1 MRMRLRLRVE
11 QRVQMRRRCMHMFS
25 FGGGWRFGFLVGFW
39 RVGTGVVGSKWVSW
53 GSSRA

>member
-1 MRMRLRLRVE
+1 
-11 QRVQMRRRCMHMFS
+11 MHMFS